1 MRKFAVL
8 TEAKN
13 AEVHEGNIP
22 EVGDNQV
29 LINQKTC
36 NICTTDYGQ
45 WLGLRE
51 HQPYPMAG
59 GHEGGGVIVEKGKN
73 VRDELNVGDHVA
85 LAYDYCGECQNCQI
99 GQTSQC
105 TEVLNPFKDKN
116 DEGYYGHLGFATYA
130 TKNAN
135 AVVKMNK
142 NISFSEIGFLEPL
155 ATVVSGMKKLR
166 VSAMETVVV
175 IGAGT
180 MGVLNAQVAKA
191 FGADVIVTEMMDKKI
206 DAARELDFKVID
218 VKKDDP
224 VEQIK
229 SITNGKG
236 ADAVILAVGNTKAN
250 EQAIE
255 MVKEI
260 DGRVLLFAA
269 GHPPPSLNVDSN
281 LIHYRKLE
289 LLGTYG
295 ANIKDF
301 NESATLINENII
313 DVSKL
318 IEAKVSLNEIQE
330 AYKVASTEGNYRVS
344 VTLQ

>member
-22 EVGDNQV
+22 EVGDNEV
-29 LINQKTC
+29 LIRQETC

-59 GHEGGGVIVEKGKN
+59 GHEGGGVIAEKGAN
-73 VRDELNVGDHVA
+73 VRDELEIGDYVA
-85 LAYDYCGECQNCQI
+85 LAYDYCGECESCQI
-99 GQTSQC
+99 GKTSEC
-105 TEVLNPFKDKN
+105 KEVSNPFKDKN
-116 DEGYYGHLGFATYA
+116 KEGYYGHLGFATYA
-130 TKNAN
+130 VKDAN
-135 AVVKMNK
+135 AVLKMSK
-142 NISFSEIGFLEPL
+142 DISFSEMGFLEPL
-155 ATVVSGMKKLR
+155 ATVVSGLKKLR

-191 FGADVIVTEMMDKKI
+191 FGAEVIVTEMMDKKI
-206 DAARELDFKVID
+206 DTARNMGLNVID
-218 VKKDDP
+218 IKEHDP
-224 VEQIK
+224 VEK
-229 SITNGKG
+229 VKYITNGKG
-236 ADAVILAVGNTKAN
+236 ADAVILAVGSTKAN
-250 EQAIE
+250 DQAIE

-269 GHPPPSLNVDSN
+269 GHPSPSLNVDSN
-281 LIHYRKLE
+281 LVHYRKLE

-301 NESATLINENII
+301 NDSATLLNEKII
-313 DVSKL
+313 DVSNL
-318 IEAKVSLNEIQE
+318 IESKVPLKDIQE
-330 AYKVASTEGNYRVS
+330 AYKIASTDGSYRVS
-344 VTLQ
+344 VILQ

>member
-13 AEVHEGNIP
+13 AEVHKGNIP
-22 EVGDNQV
+22 KVGDNQV
-29 LINQKTC
+29 LIKQKTC

-59 GHEGGGVIVEKGKN
+59 GHEGGGIIVEKGKD

-85 LAYDYCGECQNCQI
+85 LAYDYCGECEKCQV
-99 GQTSQC
+99 GQTSEC
-105 TEVLNPFKDKN
+105 KEVSNPFKDKN
-116 DEGYYGHLGFATYA
+116 KEGYYGHLGFATYA

-142 NISFSEIGFLEPL
+142 DIPFSEIGFLEPL
-155 ATVVSGMKKLR
+155 ATVISGMKKLR
-166 VSAMETVVV
+166 VNTMEKVVV

-191 FGADVIVTEMMDKKI
+191 FGTEVIVTEMMDKKI
-206 DAARELDFKVID
+206 ETARGLGLNVID
-218 VKKDDP
+218 IKEDNP
-224 VEQIK
+224 VEKIK

-250 EQAIE
+250 DQSIE

-260 DGRVLLFAA
+260 DGRILLFAA
-269 GHPPPSLNVDSN
+269 GHPPPNLNVDSN
-281 LIHYRKLE
+281 LVHYRKLE

-301 NESATLINENII
+301 NESATLLNEKII

-318 IEAKVSLNEIQE
+318 VETRVSLNKIQE
-330 AYKVASTEGNYRVS
+330 AYKIASTEGSYRVS